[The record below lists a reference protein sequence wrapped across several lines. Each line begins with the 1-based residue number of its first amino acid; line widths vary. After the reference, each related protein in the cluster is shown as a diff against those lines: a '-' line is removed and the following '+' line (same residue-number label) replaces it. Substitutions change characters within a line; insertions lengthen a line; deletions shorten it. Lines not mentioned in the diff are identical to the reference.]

1 MKRFLFLC
9 CLPLISW
16 AQVPAEKALS
26 GVWQNNSFGY
36 QMVLILQPDGT
47 GEFDGETLT
56 YASAPGR
63 LSVTI
68 GSTTTV
74 YTYSLQGN
82 NLTLSGGDLQGAVV
96 FGRDGAPAPAMP
108 DTNPS
113 TVRTGITDTRLLGLW
128 SGNGETIDFR
138 ADGQCIYLG
147 NTLTYKLAQGYVTL
161 ISAQG
166 NAAFNYNI
174 QGSTLTLSANGQN
187 IRYNKV
193 TGAVSGPPVA
203 QTGAVPA
210 ELVGKWCYLNMTSN
224 SQTSRCLT
232 LNADG
237 TYIYVAEGSR
247 SVNTETLYGATASQD
262 GDQGTWW
269 VKGDR
274 IYYNSRSRGEGSYR
288 LEKRNHPK
296 NTSDPMIVLDGEPYV
311 TATLRAPWRY

>member
-1 MKRFLFLC
+1 MKRFLIFC
-9 CLPLISW
+9 CLPLVSW

-47 GEFDGETLT
+47 GEFDGEILA

-63 LSVTI
+63 LSITI

-74 YTYSLQGN
+74 YAYSLQGN
-82 NLTLSGGDLQGAVV
+82 NLTLSGGDLQGVV
-96 FGRDGAPAPAMP
+96 AFTREGVSAISDPQS
-108 DTNPS
+108 S
-113 TVRTGITDTRLLGLW
+113 TVRNGITDTRLLGLW

-147 NTLTYKLAQGYVTL
+147 NTLTYKLSQGYVTL
-161 ISAQG
+161 ISRQG
-166 NAAFNYNI
+166 NAAFGYTI
-174 QGSTLTLSANGQN
+174 QGNTLTLSANGQN
-187 IRYNKV
+187 IKYNKV
-193 TGAVSGPPVA
+193 TGAVSSPPA
-203 QTGAVPA
+203 SQTGDVPA

-237 TYIYVAEGSR
+237 TYTYVAEGSR